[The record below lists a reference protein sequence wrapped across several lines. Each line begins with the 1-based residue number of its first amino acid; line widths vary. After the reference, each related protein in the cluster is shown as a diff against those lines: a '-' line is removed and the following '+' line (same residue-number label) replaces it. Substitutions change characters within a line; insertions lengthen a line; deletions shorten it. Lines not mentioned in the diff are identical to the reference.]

1 MATGIAQCYRED
13 RGEEKE
19 RDNVRGAEKGA
30 PDWRGLRTRENE
42 RGWDR
47 ARETKCARSS
57 ETRRVSAS
65 ASEMEVTDDQYAIS
79 LNYNNN
85 ADQTKRA
92 RRYKIVRP

>member
-1 MATGIAQCYRED
+1 MATGIAQCYRGD

-19 RDNVRGAEKGA
+19 RDNVRGTEKRA

-65 ASEMEVTDDQYAIS
+65 EMEVTDDQYAIS